1 MPRIGFAYNQKP
13 ESPTT
18 QRPDDEAVRGDDEP
32 PSRRRDASASRN
44 SDAPASTEIAHSVTV
59 GGSFATPA
67 HSAGSNGSRSHS
79 TASNGHYANGAASN
93 GRQPSD
99 ASSKGAP
106 ANTAA
111 DDEFA
116 EWDSADT
123 IDAVANA
130 LSALGD
136 VIRLE
141 ANADFPQNLRD
152 SRVDIVF
159 NIAEG
164 LHGVNREAHV
174 PAICEFYGIPY
185 SASDPFTLSLCL
197 DKAKTK
203 EVFAYHG
210 VPTAP
215 FAVVREQR
223 ELGTGN
229 REQRVHTGPQFPV
242 PSSRFPLSR
251 FPLFVKPVHEGS
263 SKGITEAN
271 YCETPEQLR
280 AQVEFLLEHYQ
291 QPVLIEEYLP
301 GAEFTC
307 AVLGNGDEARVLPI
321 VGMNFEALPH
331 GALPVYG
338 FEAKWIWD
346 RPEKPLEIFE
356 CPARITEE
364 LRRTIEDV
372 VLRAYRVL
380 GCRDWSR
387 IDVRLDASG
396 KPNVVE
402 VNPLP
407 GILPNPA
414 DNSCFPKAAR
424 AAGMSYDELIQ
435 ACLVHAAERQGIDLG
450 VTAGALTAAAR

>member
-13 ESPTT
+13 ESTAIA
-18 QRPDDEAVRGDDEP
+18 RPDDETPRGDDEP
-32 PSRRRDASASRN
+32 PSSRRDALASRN
-44 SDAPASTEIAHSVTV
+44 SDSPASPELTHSATV
-59 GGSFATPA
+59 GGSFAAPG
-67 HSAGSNGSRSHS
+67 HSVS
-79 TASNGHYANGAASN
+79 
-93 GRQPSD
+93 
-99 ASSKGAP
+99 
-106 ANTAA
+106 A

-116 EWDSADT
+116 EWDSAET
-123 IDAVANA
+123 IDAVA
-130 LSALGD
+130 SALAAYGD

-141 ANADFPQNLRD
+141 ANEDFPQRLRD
-152 SRVDIVF
+152 ARPDIVF

-164 LHGVNREAHV
+164 LHGVNREAHI

-197 DKAKTK
+197 DKARTK
-203 EVFAYHG
+203 EVLAFHG
-210 VPTAP
+210 VATAA
-215 FAVVREQR
+215 FTVVRAQR

-229 REQRVHTGPQFPV
+229 GERRLHAAGSKQHRFAV
-242 PSSRFPLSR
+242 PGSRFPVNR
-251 FPLFVKPVHEGS
+251 FPVFVKPAYEGS

-271 YCETPEQLR
+271 YCETEQQLH
-280 AQVEFLLEHYQ
+280 AQVEFLLERYQ
-291 QPVLIEEYLP
+291 QPVIIEEYLP

-307 AVLGNGDEARVLPI
+307 AVLGNGDGARVLPI
-321 VGMNFEALPH
+321 VGMNFEALPE

-364 LRRTIEDV
+364 LRSTIEQV

-387 IDVRLDASG
+387 IDVRLDAAG

-435 ACLVHAAERQGIDLG
+435 ACLVHAAERQGVELDVATSG
-450 VTAGALTAAAR
+450 VATGATWR

>member
-13 ESPTT
+13 ESSAIT
-18 QRPDDEAVRGDDEP
+18 RPEDETSRDDDEP
-32 PSRRRDASASRN
+32 PSSRRDAIASRN
-44 SDAPASTEIAHSVTV
+44 SDTPASSEHASSASV
-59 GGSFATPA
+59 GGHFAAPTD
-67 HSAGSNGSRSHS
+67 SAP
-79 TASNGHYANGAASN
+79 T
-93 GRQPSD
+93 
-99 ASSKGAP
+99 
-106 ANTAA
+106 

-116 EWDSADT
+116 EWDSAET
-123 IDAVANA
+123 IDAVAGA
-130 LSALGD
+130 LAACGD

-152 SRVDIVF
+152 ARVDIVF

-164 LHGVNREAHV
+164 LRGVNREAHV
-174 PAICEFYGIPY
+174 PAICEFYGVPY

-197 DKAKTK
+197 DKARTK
-203 EVFAYHG
+203 EVLAYHR
-210 VPTAP
+210 VPTAA
-215 FAVVREQR
+215 FSVGRESAPMAASSQR
-223 ELGTGN
+223 S
-229 REQRVHTGPQFPV
+229 V
-242 PSSRFPLSR
+242 PIPSRFPV
-251 FPLFVKPVHEGS
+251 FVKPIHEGS

-271 YCETPEQLR
+271 YCRNQDELH
-280 AQVEFLLEHYQ
+280 AQVEFLLERYR

-307 AVLGNGDEARVLPI
+307 AVLGNGDAARVLPI
-321 VGMNFEALPH
+321 VGMNFEALPA

-346 RPEKPLEIFE
+346 RPEQPLEIFQ
-356 CPARITEE
+356 CPARIDEE
-364 LRRTIEDV
+364 LQRTIEHV
-372 VLRAYRVL
+372 VLRAYHVL

-387 IDVRLDASG
+387 IDVRLDAAG

-435 ACLVHAAERQGIDLG
+435 ACLFHAAERQGVELDVATL
-450 VTAGALTAAAR
+450 AGAAGTSR

>member
-13 ESPTT
+13 ESPAIA
-18 QRPDDEAVRGDDEP
+18 RPDDETPRGDEEP
-32 PSRRRDASASRN
+32 PSSRRDAVASRN
-44 SDAPASTEIAHSVTV
+44 SDAPATSARRDFV
-59 GGSFATPA
+59 GGYFAAPSTVA
-67 HSAGSNGSRSHS
+67 ADSA
-79 TASNGHYANGAASN
+79 
-93 GRQPSD
+93 P
-99 ASSKGAP
+99 
-106 ANTAA
+106 

-116 EWDSADT
+116 EWDSAET
-123 IDAVANA
+123 IDAVAAA
-130 LSALGD
+130 LAAYGD
-136 VIRLE
+136 IVRLE
-141 ANADFPQNLRD
+141 ANDDFPQMLRD
-152 SRVDIVF
+152 ARVDIVF

-164 LHGVNREAHV
+164 LRGVNREAHV

-203 EVFAYHG
+203 EVLAYHG
-210 VPTAP
+210 IPTAR
-215 FAVVREQR
+215 FSVAGRES
-223 ELGTGN
+223 GIGN
-229 REQRVHTGPQFPV
+229 RESNGSR
-242 PSSRFPLSR
+242 SSRFPIPDSR
-251 FPLFVKPVHEGS
+251 FPVFVKPIHEGS

-271 YCETPEQLR
+271 YCRTQDELQS
-280 AQVEFLLEHYQ
+280 QVEFLLDRYE

-307 AVLGNGDEARVLPI
+307 AVLGNGDAARVLPI
-321 VGMNFEALPH
+321 VGMNFEALPD

-338 FEAKWIWD
+338 YEAKWIWD

-356 CPARITEE
+356 CPARIDEE
-364 LRRTIEDV
+364 LRSTIEQV

-387 IDVRLDASG
+387 IDVRLDAAG

-435 ACLVHAAERQGIDLG
+435 ACLLHAAERQGVELG
-450 VTAGALTAAAR
+450 VAAVAASAGAATSR

>member
-13 ESPTT
+13 ESPAIA
-18 QRPDDEAVRGDDEP
+18 RPEDETPRGDEEP
-32 PSRRRDASASRN
+32 PSSRRDALASRN
-44 SDAPASTEIAHSVTV
+44 SDAPASTELAHSVTV
-59 GGSFATPA
+59 GGNFAAPA
-67 HSAGSNGSRSHS
+67 HPV
-79 TASNGHYANGAASN
+79 AS
-93 GRQPSD
+93 
-99 ASSKGAP
+99 
-106 ANTAA
+106 
-111 DDEFA
+111 DDEYA

-130 LSALGD
+130 LAALGD

-141 ANADFPQNLRD
+141 ATADFPQNLRD
-152 SRVDIVF
+152 ACPDIVF

-197 DKAKTK
+197 DKARAK
-203 EVFAYHG
+203 EVLAYHG
-210 VPTAP
+210 VATAP
-215 FAVVREQR
+215 FAVVRESAGARAQR
-223 ELGTGN
+223 AEGN
-229 REQRVHTGPQFPV
+229 RESNRANAH
-242 PSSRFPLSR
+242 RFPIPDSR
-251 FPLFVKPVHEGS
+251 FPLFVKPAYEGS

-271 YCETPEQLR
+271 YCENQRQLD
-280 AQVEFLLEHYQ
+280 AQVEFLLERYK
-291 QPVLIEEYLP
+291 QPVIIEEYLP

-307 AVLGNGDEARVLPI
+307 AVLGNGDDARVLPI
-321 VGMNFEALPH
+321 VGMNFEALPE

-364 LRRTIEDV
+364 LRSAIEHV

-387 IDVRLDASG
+387 IDVRLDAAG

-435 ACLVHAAERQGIDLG
+435 ACLVHAAERQGIELG
-450 VTAGALTAAAR
+450 VAAGAPAWR

>member
-13 ESPTT
+13 ESTAIA
-18 QRPDDEAVRGDDEP
+18 RPEDETPRGDDEP
-32 PSRRRDASASRN
+32 PSRRRDAIASRN
-44 SDAPASTEIAHSVTV
+44 SDAPASTEHARSATV
-59 GGSFATPA
+59 GGNFA
-67 HSAGSNGSRSHS
+67 
-79 TASNGHYANGAASN
+79 
-93 GRQPSD
+93 
-99 ASSKGAP
+99 AP
-106 ANTAA
+106 APVDSAA
-111 DDEFA
+111 ATDDEFA
-116 EWDSADT
+116 EWDSEQT
-123 IDAVANA
+123 IDAVATA
-130 LSALGD
+130 LAALGD

-141 ANADFPQNLRD
+141 ADADFPQNLRD
-152 SRVDIVF
+152 ARPDIVF

-174 PAICEFYGIPY
+174 PAICEFYGVPY

-203 EVFAYHG
+203 ETLAYHG
-210 VPTAP
+210 VATAA
-215 FAVVREQR
+215 FTVVR
-223 ELGTGN
+223 GN
-229 REQRVHTGPQFPV
+229 RDVQLGVRNSELHLVAGRRFPHSLV
-242 PSSRFPLSR
+242 PSPQSPV
-251 FPLFVKPVHEGS
+251 FVKPIHEGS

-271 YCETPEQLR
+271 YCRTQDELE
-280 AQVEFLLEHYQ
+280 AQVEFLLERYE

-307 AVLGNGDEARVLPI
+307 AVLGNGNDARVLPL
-321 VGMNFEALPH
+321 VGMNFEALPD

-338 FEAKWIWD
+338 YEAKWIWD

-364 LRRTIEDV
+364 LRSTIEDV

-387 IDVRLDASG
+387 IDVRLDATG

-435 ACLVHAAERQGIDLG
+435 ACLIHAAERQGIELD
-450 VTAGALTAAAR
+450 VATARAAGAAWR

>member
-13 ESPTT
+13 ESPAIA
-18 QRPDDEAVRGDDEP
+18 RPDGEAPDGDEEP
-32 PSRRRDASASRN
+32 PSSRRDAVASRN
-44 SDAPASTEIAHSVTV
+44 SDAPASTELARSVTV
-59 GGSFATPA
+59 GGNFATPITTHA
-67 HSAGSNGSRSHS
+67 SA
-79 TASNGHYANGAASN
+79 
-93 GRQPSD
+93 P
-99 ASSKGAP
+99 
-106 ANTAA
+106 A

-116 EWDSADT
+116 EWDSSET

-130 LSALGD
+130 LAALGH

-164 LHGVNREAHV
+164 LRGVNREAHV

-197 DKAKTK
+197 DKARTK
-203 EVFAYHG
+203 EVLAFHG
-210 VPTAP
+210 VPTAA
-215 FAVVREQR
+215 FSVVRGTGESAGARGQR
-223 ELGTGN
+223 ADGN
-229 REQRVHTGPQFPV
+229 RESSLKAVGSQLRFPI
-242 PSSRFPLSR
+242 PHSRFPI
-251 FPLFVKPVHEGS
+251 FVKPVHEGS
-263 SKGITEAN
+263 SKGITESN
-271 YCETPEQLR
+271 YCETPEQLD
-280 AQVEFLLEHYQ
+280 AQVAFLLERYQ

-321 VGMNFEALPH
+321 VGMNFEALPD

-435 ACLVHAAERQGIDLG
+435 ACLVHAAERQGVELDVAATDIL
-450 VTAGALTAAAR
+450 AAASR

>member
-13 ESPTT
+13 ESPAIA
-18 QRPDDEAVRGDDEP
+18 RPDDETPRGDDEP
-32 PSRRRDASASRN
+32 PSSRRDALASRN
-44 SDAPASTEIAHSVTV
+44 SDATASTDITHSVTV
-59 GGSFATPA
+59 GGNFTAPA
-67 HSAGSNGSRSHS
+67 H
-79 TASNGHYANGAASN
+79 AAS
-93 GRQPSD
+93 
-99 ASSKGAP
+99 
-106 ANTAA
+106 A

-116 EWDSADT
+116 EWDSVDT
-123 IDAVANA
+123 IDAVA
-130 LSALGD
+130 SALAAYGD

-141 ANADFPQNLRD
+141 ANADFPQRLRD
-152 SRVDIVF
+152 ARPDIVF

-185 SASDPFTLSLCL
+185 SASDPFTCALCL
-197 DKAKTK
+197 DKSRTK
-203 EVFAYHG
+203 EILAHHG
-210 VPTAP
+210 VPTAA
-215 FAVVREQR
+215 FSVVRSLREWAGARGQR
-223 ELGTGN
+223 ADGN
-229 REQRVHTGPQFPV
+229 GESNHSR
-242 PSSRFPLSR
+242 SSRFPIPRSR
-251 FPLFVKPVHEGS
+251 FPVFVKPIHEGS

-271 YCETPEQLR
+271 YCRTQHELET
-280 AQVEFLLEHYQ
+280 QVEFLLERYQ
-291 QPVLIEEYLP
+291 QPVLVEEYLP

-307 AVLGNGDEARVLPI
+307 AVLGNGDDARVLPI
-321 VGMNFEALPH
+321 VGMNFEALPE

-364 LRRTIEDV
+364 LRSAIEHV

-435 ACLVHAAERQGIDLG
+435 ACLVHAAERQGIELG
-450 VTAGALTAAAR
+450 VAAASLAAAAR

>member
-13 ESPTT
+13 ESNAIA
-18 QRPDDEAVRGDDEP
+18 RPDDETSRGDDEP
-32 PSRRRDASASRN
+32 PSSRRDALASRN
-44 SDAPASTEIAHSVTV
+44 SDATASTEIAHSVTV
-59 GGSFATPA
+59 GGNFTAPA
-67 HSAGSNGSRSHS
+67 HAGS
-79 TASNGHYANGAASN
+79 
-93 GRQPSD
+93 
-99 ASSKGAP
+99 
-106 ANTAA
+106 A

-116 EWDSADT
+116 EWDSVDT
-123 IDAVANA
+123 IDAVA
-130 LSALGD
+130 SALTAYGD

-141 ANADFPQNLRD
+141 ANADFPQRLRD
-152 SRVDIVF
+152 ARPDIVF

-185 SASDPFTLSLCL
+185 SASDPFTCALCL
-197 DKAKTK
+197 DKSRTK
-203 EVFAYHG
+203 EVLAFHG

-215 FAVVREQR
+215 FTVIHQAADLRR
-223 ELGTGN
+223 PPSAI
-229 REQRVHTGPQFPV
+229 RFPV
-242 PSSRFPLSR
+242 
-251 FPLFVKPVHEGS
+251 FVKPIHEGS

-271 YCETPEQLR
+271 YCRTQDELN
-280 AQVEFLLEHYQ
+280 AQVEFLLERYQ
-291 QPVLIEEYLP
+291 QPVLVEEYLP

-307 AVLGNGDEARVLPI
+307 AVLGNGDDARVLPI
-321 VGMNFEALPH
+321 VGMNFEALPE

-364 LRRTIEDV
+364 LRSTIEQV

-387 IDVRLDASG
+387 IDVRLDAAG

-435 ACLVHAAERQGIDLG
+435 ACLVHAAERQGVELDVATSG
-450 VTAGALTAAAR
+450 VATAATWR

>member
-13 ESPTT
+13 ESTAIA
-18 QRPDDEAVRGDDEP
+18 RPDDETPRGDDEP
-32 PSRRRDASASRN
+32 PSSRRDAIASRN
-44 SDAPASTEIAHSVTV
+44 SAAPASSELTRSATV
-59 GGSFATPA
+59 GGDFA
-67 HSAGSNGSRSHS
+67 
-79 TASNGHYANGAASN
+79 
-93 GRQPSD
+93 
-99 ASSKGAP
+99 AP
-106 ANTAA
+106 APPTSAE
-111 DDEFA
+111 DEFA

-123 IDAVANA
+123 IDAVA
-130 LSALGD
+130 SALAAFGD

-141 ANADFPQNLRD
+141 ANEDFPQNLRD
-152 SRVDIVF
+152 ARPDIVF

-164 LHGVNREAHV
+164 LNGVNREAHI

-197 DKAKTK
+197 DKARTK
-203 EVFAYHG
+203 EVLAFHG
-210 VPTAP
+210 VATAK
-215 FAVVREQR
+215 FAVIR
-223 ELGTGN
+223 ELALGGRKEATE
-229 REQRVHTGPQFPV
+229 RLASFLRP
-242 PSSRFPLSR
+242 PSSLRLPV
-251 FPLFVKPVHEGS
+251 FVKPVHEGS

-271 YCETPEQLR
+271 YCETPEQLH
-280 AQVEFLLEHYQ
+280 AQVEFLLERYQ

-307 AVLGNGDEARVLPI
+307 AVLGNDDDARVLPI
-321 VGMNFEALPH
+321 VGMNFEALPE

-364 LRRTIEDV
+364 LRCAIEQV

-387 IDVRLDASG
+387 IDVRLDAAG

-435 ACLVHAAERQGIDLG
+435 ACLLHAAERQGVELG
-450 VTAGALTAAAR
+450 IATSGVATAAMWR

>member
-13 ESPTT
+13 ESAAIA
-18 QRPDDEAVRGDDEP
+18 RPDDEAPRADEEP
-32 PSRRRDASASRN
+32 PSSRRDAIASRN
-44 SDAPASTEIAHSVTV
+44 SDAPASTELRRSASV
-59 GGSFATPA
+59 GGNFAAPA
-67 HSAGSNGSRSHS
+67 PHS
-79 TASNGHYANGAASN
+79 TT
-93 GRQPSD
+93 
-99 ASSKGAP
+99 AP
-106 ANTAA
+106 A

-116 EWDSADT
+116 EWDSSET

-130 LSALGD
+130 LAALGD

-141 ANADFPQNLRD
+141 ANADFPHNLRD
-152 SRVDIVF
+152 ARPDIVF

-164 LHGVNREAHV
+164 LNGVNREAHV

-197 DKAKTK
+197 DKARTK
-203 EVFAYHG
+203 EVLAFHG
-210 VPTAP
+210 VPTAA
-215 FAVVREQR
+215 FNVVRSLR
-223 ELGTGN
+223 ETGN
-229 REQRVHTGPQFPV
+229 GKRESNGSRSHRFPL
-242 PSSRFPLSR
+242 PASRFPV
-251 FPLFVKPVHEGS
+251 FVKPIHEGS

-271 YCETPEQLR
+271 YCRNQHQLD
-280 AQVEFLLEHYQ
+280 AQVEFLIDRYQ

-307 AVLGNGDEARVLPI
+307 AVLGNGDDARVLPI

-364 LRRTIEDV
+364 LRSAIEHV

-435 ACLVHAAERQGIDLG
+435 ACLVHAAERQGIELG
-450 VTAGALTAAAR
+450 VAAASFAAAAR

>member
-13 ESPTT
+13 ESNAIA
-18 QRPDDEAVRGDDEP
+18 RPDDETSRGDDEP
-32 PSRRRDASASRN
+32 PSSRRDALASRN
-44 SDAPASTEIAHSVTV
+44 SDATASTEITHSVTV
-59 GGSFATPA
+59 GGNFSAPA
-67 HSAGSNGSRSHS
+67 HAVS
-79 TASNGHYANGAASN
+79 
-93 GRQPSD
+93 
-99 ASSKGAP
+99 
-106 ANTAA
+106 A

-116 EWDSADT
+116 EWDSIDT
-123 IDAVANA
+123 IDAVA
-130 LSALGD
+130 SALAAYGD

-141 ANADFPQNLRD
+141 ADADFPQRLRD
-152 SRVDIVF
+152 ARPDIVF

-185 SASDPFTLSLCL
+185 SASDPFTCALCL
-197 DKAKTK
+197 DKSRTK
-203 EVFAYHG
+203 EVLAFHG

-215 FAVVREQR
+215 FTVIHQAADLLRPTSAIR
-223 ELGTGN
+223 
-229 REQRVHTGPQFPV
+229 FPV
-242 PSSRFPLSR
+242 
-251 FPLFVKPVHEGS
+251 FVKPIHEGS

-271 YCETPEQLR
+271 YCRTQHELET
-280 AQVEFLLEHYQ
+280 QVEFLLERYQ
-291 QPVLIEEYLP
+291 QPVLVEEYLP

-307 AVLGNGDEARVLPI
+307 AVLGNGDDARVLPI
-321 VGMNFEALPH
+321 VGMNFEALPE

-364 LRRTIEDV
+364 LRSTIEQV
-372 VLRAYRVL
+372 ALRAYRVL

-387 IDVRLDASG
+387 IDVRLDAAG

-435 ACLVHAAERQGIDLG
+435 ACLVHAAERQGVELDVATSG
-450 VTAGALTAAAR
+450 VATGATWR

>member
-13 ESPTT
+13 ESPAIA
-18 QRPDDEAVRGDDEP
+18 RPEDETPRGDEEP
-32 PSRRRDASASRN
+32 PSSRRDALASRN
-44 SDAPASTEIAHSVTV
+44 SDAPASTELAHSVTV
-59 GGSFATPA
+59 GGNFAAPA
-67 HSAGSNGSRSHS
+67 HPV
-79 TASNGHYANGAASN
+79 AS
-93 GRQPSD
+93 
-99 ASSKGAP
+99 
-106 ANTAA
+106 
-111 DDEFA
+111 DDEYA

-130 LSALGD
+130 LAALGD

-141 ANADFPQNLRD
+141 ATADFPQNLRD
-152 SRVDIVF
+152 ACPDIVF

-197 DKAKTK
+197 DKARAK
-203 EVFAYHG
+203 EVLAYHG
-210 VPTAP
+210 VATAP
-215 FAVVREQR
+215 FAVVRESAGARDQR
-223 ELGTGN
+223 ADGN
-229 REQRVHTGPQFPV
+229 RESNRPNAH
-242 PSSRFPLSR
+242 RFPIHDSR
-251 FPLFVKPVHEGS
+251 FPLFVKPAYEGS

-271 YCETPEQLR
+271 YCENQRQLD
-280 AQVEFLLEHYQ
+280 AQVEFLLERYK
-291 QPVLIEEYLP
+291 QPVIIEEYLP

-307 AVLGNGDEARVLPI
+307 AVLGNGDDARVLPI
-321 VGMNFEALPH
+321 VGMNFEALPE

-364 LRRTIEDV
+364 LRSAIEHV

-387 IDVRLDASG
+387 IDVRLDAAG

-435 ACLVHAAERQGIDLG
+435 ACLVHAAERQGIELG
-450 VTAGALTAAAR
+450 VAAGAPAWR

>member
-13 ESPTT
+13 ESPAIA
-18 QRPDDEAVRGDDEP
+18 RPEDETPRGDEEP
-32 PSRRRDASASRN
+32 PSSRRDALASRN
-44 SDAPASTEIAHSVTV
+44 SDAPASTELAHSVTV
-59 GGSFATPA
+59 GGNFAAPA
-67 HSAGSNGSRSHS
+67 H
-79 TASNGHYANGAASN
+79 
-93 GRQPSD
+93 PV
-99 ASSKGAP
+99 
-106 ANTAA
+106 AA

-130 LSALGD
+130 LAALGD

-141 ANADFPQNLRD
+141 ATADFPQNLRD
-152 SRVDIVF
+152 ASPDIVF

-164 LHGVNREAHV
+164 LYGVNREAHV

-197 DKAKTK
+197 DKARAK
-203 EVFAYHG
+203 EALAYHG
-210 VPTAP
+210 IATAP
-215 FAVVREQR
+215 FAIVHGGWER
-223 ELGTGN
+223 GAGN
-229 REQRVHTGPQFPV
+229 GERTPHTARGQKPRFPA
-242 PSSRFPLSR
+242 PGSRFPV
-251 FPLFVKPVHEGS
+251 FVKPAYEGS
-263 SKGITEAN
+263 SKGITEAS
-271 YCETPEQLR
+271 YCENQHQLDT
-280 AQVEFLLEHYQ
+280 QVEFLLERYT
-291 QPVLIEEYLP
+291 QPVIIEEYLP

-307 AVLGNGDEARVLPI
+307 AVLGNGDDARVLPI
-321 VGMNFEALPH
+321 VGMNFEALPE

-346 RPEKPLEIFE
+346 RPDKPLEIFE
-356 CPARITEE
+356 CPARIDEE
-364 LRRTIEDV
+364 LRSTIEHV
-372 VLRAYRVL
+372 ALRAYRVL

-387 IDVRLDASG
+387 IDVRLDATG

-424 AAGMSYDELIQ
+424 AAGMSFDELIQ
-435 ACLVHAAERQGIDLG
+435 ACLVHAAERQGVELG
-450 VTAGALTAAAR
+450 VAATGSPVALASR

>member
-1 MPRIGFAYNQKP
+1 MPRIGFAFNQKP
-13 ESPTT
+13 ESAAIA
-18 QRPDDEAVRGDDEP
+18 RPDDETPRGDDEP
-32 PSRRRDASASRN
+32 PSSRRDAIASRN
-44 SDAPASTEIAHSVTV
+44 SDSPASPESQHSATV
-59 GGSFATPA
+59 GGGSATPA
-67 HSAGSNGSRSHS
+67 
-79 TASNGHYANGAASN
+79 
-93 GRQPSD
+93 P
-99 ASSKGAP
+99 
-106 ANTAA
+106 A

-116 EWDSADT
+116 EWDSAAT

-130 LSALGD
+130 LAPLGD

-141 ANADFPQNLRD
+141 ANADFPQHLRD
-152 SRVDIVF
+152 DRPDIVF

-164 LHGVNREAHV
+164 LRGVNREAHV

-197 DKAKTK
+197 DKARTK
-203 EVFAYHG
+203 EVLAFHG
-210 VPTAP
+210 VPTAA
-215 FAVVREQR
+215 FSVVREASER
-223 ELGTGN
+223 TGEN
-229 REQRVHTGPQFPV
+229 RFALPRSGRPAARFPV
-242 PSSRFPLSR
+242 
-251 FPLFVKPVHEGS
+251 FVKPVHEGS

-271 YCETPEQLR
+271 YCRTQEELE
-280 AQVEFLLEHYQ
+280 AQVGFLLERYR

-321 VGMNFEALPH
+321 VGMNFEALPD

-364 LRRTIEDV
+364 LRSAIDET
-372 VLRAYRVL
+372 VLRAYHVL

-387 IDVRLDASG
+387 IDVRLDATG

-435 ACLVHAAERQGIDLG
+435 ACLLHAADRQGIELG
-450 VTAGALTAAAR
+450 VAASAAAWR